1 MSAAL
6 PIHNPARNPCP
17 CMHLQGQFPDNAQSF
32 WKFLLRKSLPPDSLS
47 GLQYAVFGLGD
58 SGYPKYNVREGEGE
72 GGWADP
78 SACQSNS
85 C

>member
-6 PIHNPARNPCP
+6 PTHNSARNPCP
-17 CMHLQGQFPDNAQSF
+17 CLHLQGQFPDNAQSF

-72 GGWADP
+72 GGWATLK
-78 SACQSNS
+78 S
-85 C
+85 